1 MDTAQRVVQLIE
13 KKRLSVNKAAN
24 LIGLKESNLQSLFD
38 GKYVL
43 STDELVKISEYFN
56 VSLDYLL
63 KGTMNL
69 SDKETVEALVPD
81 ENQYAEDYIALCK
94 LTIQKCGLQRF
105 EKILVP
111 EPVFYEKKG
120 VSHFVNFQSGVFLN
134 KTRAQWVD
142 CYLPYLDYDKLISLD
157 NVEIYQKLKDY
168 PRTLGQL
175 KYALRKI
182 NDIKGLKL
190 LDNRINMYDKTKE
203 EPIPLLSIDD
213 ALKMSD
219 IWFYEYISKN
229 LNDQTKSVIL
239 YKIKKENPNYWAIM
253 SMLIDN
259 GAYLVRAIENNV
271 YGNLVQIE
279 DVPATKMLKKL
290 CSQLIN

>member
-1 MDTAQRVVQLIE
+1 MDTAQRVIQLIE

-38 GKYVL
+38 GRYVL
-43 STDELVKISEYFN
+43 STDDLVKISEYFN

-94 LTIQKCGLQRF
+94 LTIQKCGLHRF

-111 EPVFYEKKG
+111 EPIFYEKKG
-120 VSHFVNFQSGVFLN
+120 VSHFVNFQGGVFLN

-142 CYLPYLDYDKLISLD
+142 CYVPYLDYDKLISLD

-182 NDIKGLKL
+182 NDLEGLKL

-219 IWFYEYISKN
+219 IWFFEYISKN
-229 LNDQTKSVIL
+229 LNDQTKPIIL

-259 GAYLVRAIENNV
+259 GAYLVRAIENNFH
-271 YGNLVQIE
+271 GNLVQIE

-290 CSQLIN
+290 CS